1 MVETA
6 FVAALNGGRSR
17 NEHPGVPLSP
27 AELAAEAAKVLAAG
41 AGEVHVHPR
50 RPGGAESLAPNDVSA
65 AVRAIRRQ
73 VPGVAISLT
82 TGAWIEPDPIRRR
95 DQVSDWTT
103 VPDTATVNAHEDGA
117 LDVARALVRRGVGV
131 EAGLF
136 TITAAERWVNGPM
149 RELAT
154 RVLIEPVERPALLA
168 MHDAEA
174 ILALLDRHRVAQP
187 RLLHGDGEN
196 AWHVL
201 GLAFRLGVPT
211 RVGLEDTLVLPDG
224 RRAPDN
230 AALVRAAL
238 AGRTG
243 GGVRAPRAR

>member
-1 MVETA
+1 MVDTP

-27 AELAAEAAKVLAAG
+27 AELAADTGKVLAAG

-50 RPGGAESLAPNDVSA
+50 RPGGAESLTPNDVSA
-65 AVRAIRRQ
+65 VIRAIRRQ

-95 DQVSDWTT
+95 DQVSDWTA

-117 LDVARALVRRGVGV
+117 LEVARALVKRGVGV

-136 TITAAERWVNGPM
+136 TITAAEQWVNGPM
-149 RELAT
+149 RELAV

-168 MHDAEA
+168 LHDAEV

-187 RLLHGDGEN
+187 RLLHGDGGN

-201 GLAFRLGVPT
+201 GMAFRLGIPS
-211 RVGLEDTLVLPDG
+211 RIGLEDTLVLPDG
-224 RRAPDN
+224 RRATDN

-238 AGRTG
+238 AGQA
-243 GGVRAPRAR
+243 GGVREPRAR